1 MDENLFSLLSKNDF
15 QDFLFA
21 NEHLDEREFVLKHK
35 NLFGIP
41 SGIIANQFVGRRKA
55 KIKLASFY
63 NTRGII
69 YPPSINIEQSSSEAT
84 AKFKT
89 EIIQEHGNNSDLKG
103 VDLTGGFGVD
113 SFFLSKNCSSFQY
126 VEKEAPVFQ
135 LAKFNHIKLGATN
148 IEYHQTT
155 AEDFINSSKNNFDF
169 IFVDP
174 SRRAKKGRVY
184 KFSEC
189 DPAVDILLPK
199 LFEHTSLVLVKASP
213 LLDLQQ
219 GARELR
225 FVKNIYVVSVDNEC
239 KEVLFL
245 CEKGF
250 SGEPVINAVDL
261 SENRSTLQFTFSTE
275 RNSNVVYSEPLTYLY
290 EPNTSI
296 LKAGAFKYVST
307 NFNLFK
313 LHVNTHLYTSHQFVE
328 NFLGRV
334 FKIEC
339 VNPKENDV
347 KKYFADSKANV
358 ATRNYPLNADE
369 LKKKFNL
376 RDGGNL
382 FLFGITSEKRML
394 LIAKRIG

>member
-35 NLFGIP
+35 NVFGIP

-89 EIIQEHGNNSDLKG
+89 EIIQEHVNNSDLKG

-126 VEKEAPVFQ
+126 VEKDEEVLQ
-135 LAKFNHIKLGATN
+135 LAKFNHIQLGATN

-225 FVKNIYVVSVDNEC
+225 FVKNSYVVSVDNEC

-245 CEKGF
+245 CEKGY
-250 SGEPVINAVDL
+250 SGEPIINSVDL
-261 SENRSTLQFTFSTE
+261 SGNRSTVQFTFSTE
-275 RNSNVVYSEPLTYLY
+275 RNSNVLYSEPLTYLY
-290 EPNTSI
+290 EPNASI

-307 NFNLFK
+307 HFNLFK

-328 NFLGRV
+328 NFPGRV

-339 VNPKENDV
+339 VNPKENDL
-347 KKYFADSKANV
+347 KKYFPDGKANV
-358 ATRNYPLNADE
+358 AIRNYPLGADE

-376 RDGGNL
+376 KDGGNL
-382 FLFGITSEKRML
+382 FLFGVTSEKRML
-394 LIAKRIG
+394 LISKRIG

>member
-35 NLFGIP
+35 NVFGIP
-41 SGIIANQFVGRRKA
+41 SGIIANQLVGRKKA

-89 EIIQEHGNNSDLKG
+89 EIIQEHVNNSDLKG
-103 VDLTGGFGVD
+103 VDLTGGFGID

-126 VEKEAPVFQ
+126 VEKDESVLQ
-135 LAKFNHIKLGATN
+135 LAKFNQIRLGATN

-155 AEDFINSSKNNFDF
+155 AEDFITSSKNNFDF

-174 SRRAKKGRVY
+174 SRRAKQAKVF

-189 DPAVDILLPK
+189 DPSIDILLPK

-219 GARELR
+219 GARELQ

-250 SGEPVINAVDL
+250 SGEPIINSVDL
-261 SENRSTLQFTFSTE
+261 SGNRSTVQFTFSTE
-275 RNSNVVYSEPLTYLY
+275 RNSTVLYSEPLTYLY
-290 EPNTSI
+290 EPNASI

-307 NFNLFK
+307 HFNLFK

-328 NFLGRV
+328 NFSGRV

-339 VNPKENDV
+339 VNAKENDL
-347 KKYFADSKANV
+347 KKYFSDGKANV
-358 ATRNYPLNADE
+358 ATRNYPLSADE
-369 LKKKFNL
+369 LKKKFYL
-376 RDGGNL
+376 KDGGDL
-382 FLFGITSEKRML
+382 FLFGVTSEKRML

>member
-55 KIKLASFY
+55 KIKLGSFY

-89 EIIQEHGNNSDLKG
+89 EIIQEHVNNSDLKG

-126 VEKEAPVFQ
+126 VEKEAPVLQ

-199 LFEHTSLVLVKASP
+199 LFEHTYLVLVKASP

-219 GARELR
+219 GARELQ

-250 SGEPVINAVDL
+250 SGEPIINCVDL
-261 SENRSTLQFTFSTE
+261 SGNRSMVQFTFSTE
-275 RNSNVVYSEPLTYLY
+275 KNSNVLYAEPLTYLY

-296 LKAGAFKYVST
+296 LKGGAFKYVST
-307 NFNLFK
+307 HFNLFK

-328 NFLGRV
+328 NFPGRV

-339 VNPKENDV
+339 VNPKENDL
-347 KKYFADSKANV
+347 KKCFSDGKANV
-358 ATRNYPLNADE
+358 ATRNYPLSADE
-369 LKKKFNL
+369 LKKKFSL
-376 RDGGNL
+376 KDGGNL
-382 FLFGITSEKRML
+382 FLFGVTSEKRML

>member
-21 NEHLDEREFVLKHK
+21 NEHLDEKEFVLKHK
-35 NLFGIP
+35 NVFGIP

-89 EIIQEHGNNSDLKG
+89 EIIQEHVKNSDFKG
-103 VDLTGGFGVD
+103 VDLTGGFGID

-126 VEKEAPVFQ
+126 IEKEAPVLQ

-148 IEYHQTT
+148 IEYNQTT

-184 KFSEC
+184 EFSEC
-189 DPAVDILLPK
+189 DPSIDILLPK
-199 LFEHTSLVLVKASP
+199 LFEHTYLVLVKASP

-219 GARELR
+219 GARELQ
-225 FVKNIYVVSVDNEC
+225 FVKNSYVVSVDNEC

-245 CEKGF
+245 CEKGY
-250 SGEPVINAVDL
+250 SGEPAINAVDL
-261 SENRSTLQFTFSTE
+261 SDNRSTLQFTFSTE
-275 RNSNVVYSEPLTYLY
+275 KNSNVLYSEPLTFLY
-290 EPNTSI
+290 EPNASI

-307 NFNLFK
+307 HFNLFK
-313 LHVNTHLYTSHQFVE
+313 LHVNTHLYTSRQFVE
-328 NFLGRV
+328 NFPGRV
-334 FKIEC
+334 FKIELI
-339 VNPKENDV
+339 NAKENDL
-347 KKYFADSKANV
+347 KKFFATGKANV
-358 ATRNYPLNADE
+358 ATRNYPLSADE
-369 LKKKFNL
+369 LKKKFYL
-376 RDGGNL
+376 KDGGDL
-382 FLFGITSEKRML
+382 FLFGVTSEKRML
-394 LIAKRIG
+394 LIAKRID

>member
-21 NEHLDEREFVLKHK
+21 NEHLDEKEFVLKHK
-35 NLFGIP
+35 NVFGIP

-89 EIIQEHGNNSDLKG
+89 EIIQEHVKNSDFKG
-103 VDLTGGFGVD
+103 VDLTGGFGID

-126 VEKEAPVFQ
+126 IEKEASVLQ

-148 IEYHQTT
+148 IEYNQTT

-239 KEVLFL
+239 KE
-245 CEKGF
+245 
-250 SGEPVINAVDL
+250 
-261 SENRSTLQFTFSTE
+261 
-275 RNSNVVYSEPLTYLY
+275 
-290 EPNTSI
+290 
-296 LKAGAFKYVST
+296 GA
-307 NFNLFK
+307 
-313 LHVNTHLYTSHQFVE
+313 
-328 NFLGRV
+328 
-334 FKIEC
+334 
-339 VNPKENDV
+339 P
-347 KKYFADSKANV
+347 
-358 ATRNYPLNADE
+358 
-369 LKKKFNL
+369 
-376 RDGGNL
+376 
-382 FLFGITSEKRML
+382 
-394 LIAKRIG
+394 